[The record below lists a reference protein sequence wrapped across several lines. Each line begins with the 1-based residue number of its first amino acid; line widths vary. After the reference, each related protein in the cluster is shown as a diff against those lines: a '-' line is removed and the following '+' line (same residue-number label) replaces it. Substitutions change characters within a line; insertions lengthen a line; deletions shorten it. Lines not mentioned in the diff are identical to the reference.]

1 MNKLDKLYELCE
13 EHGIAV
19 ETATLSASILGLYIK
34 MEGRP
39 PIITLNKIILGDKRK
54 TLEIFSEEL
63 GHHFTTDGNF
73 VGVLTHYT
81 DRITLDAMELKA
93 LKWAC
98 NFLIPDKELVEKL
111 KYETNLYELADS
123 LGVPYSMLM
132 SKLNFIKKD
141 KGYIEFGDKTLY
153 LYSNDNLLYHESLI

>member
-1 MNKLDKLYELCE
+1 MDKLDKLYELCE
-13 EHGIAV
+13 ENGV
-19 ETATLSASILGLYIK
+19 VLETATLMPSLLGLYTK
-34 MEGRP
+34 MEGYP
-39 PIITLNKIILGDKRK
+39 PIITLNKIILDDKKK
-54 TLEIFSEEL
+54 TLEVLSEEL

-81 DRITLDAMELKA
+81 DRVNLDTMELKA

-98 NFLIPDKELVEKL
+98 NFLIPDSELVEKL
-111 KYETNLYELADS
+111 QYETNLYDLADS
-123 LGVPYSMLM
+123 LEVPYPMLM

-141 KGYIEFGDKTLY
+141 KGYIKFSDKILY